1 MGDPGAGADRPV
13 VPDRAG
19 RVGDA
24 RARSRWAAG
33 TWSRARAVA
42 DDFDVPRAYGSY
54 PDLLADD
61 DGARRCTSALPNS
74 LHAQW
79 SDAAAR
85 AGKHVLCEKP
95 LGRSAAE
102 AEAMFEVARECGVW
116 LMEAFMYRFHPR
128 TLALA
133 ELVAR
138 GDVGEPRL
146 VRASFGFTVT
156 DAANVRLSAELA
168 GGALMDVGCYPVNA
182 ARMLAGPVA
191 GVAAAARWADS
202 GRGRDAGRHARPRR
216 RGAVGGVLQPGQQP
230 PQRRPAG
237 RHRGRRGRAGRLHP
251 AAGPAVG
258 AGAHA
263 GRARRRAAGDPLRAG
278 RPVQGW
284 RPRASPRW
292 SRPGTTPRRTCRRC
306 RWPSPWTTP
315 PPSTL
320 CCAAPAGAI
329 RPRPDTPV
337 RTGCGR
343 TAPAVDNRGA
353 GRPRRARIGACPGRR

>member
-1 MGDPGAGADRPV
+1 MRWGILGPGRI
-13 VPDRAG
+13 
-19 RVGDA
+19 
-24 RARSRWAAG
+24 ARSFLTGLAG
-33 TWSRARAVA
+33 SATEHAVAVGSRDLERARAVA

-61 DGARRCTSALPNS
+61 TVQAVYIGLPNS

-156 DAANVRLSAELA
+156 DTANVRLSAELA

-191 GVAAAARWADS
+191 GVAATARWAQS
-202 GRGRDAGRHARPRR
+202 GVDETLAGTLDHAGGALSLVSCSLVSSHHHVVQLVGTEGVVDVPVAFTPPPDRPSVLVHTPGARGGEPREIRFEPVDQYTAEAEGFAALVAAGHDAAADLPQMPLAESLDNAATIDALLAAARPR
-216 RGAVGGVLQPGQQP
+216 
-230 PQRRPAG
+230 
-237 RHRGRRGRAGRLHP
+237 
-251 AAGPAVG
+251 
-258 AGAHA
+258 
-263 GRARRRAAGDPLRAG
+263 
-278 RPVQGW
+278 
-284 RPRASPRW
+284 
-292 SRPGTTPRRTCRRC
+292 
-306 RWPSPWTTP
+306 
-315 PPSTL
+315 
-320 CCAAPAGAI
+320 
-329 RPRPDTPV
+329 
-337 RTGCGR
+337 
-343 TAPAVDNRGA
+343 
-353 GRPRRARIGACPGRR
+353 